1 MEFFLASF
9 VKLGCLQFLSPDYLI
24 LVLLSSFALLKT
36 FSSRFELKEHDLA
49 ATRPRTPNKL
59 MIEHDLA
66 LR

>member
-1 MEFFLASF
+1 MEFSLASF
-9 VKLGCLQFLSPDYLI
+9 VEPGCLRFLFPNYLI

-36 FSSRFELKEHDLA
+36 FSNRFELKEHDLA
-49 ATRPRTPNKL
+49 AARPRTQNKL

>member
-1 MEFFLASF
+1 MEFSLASF
-9 VKLGCLQFLSPDYLI
+9 VKLGCLRFVFPGYLI

-49 ATRPRTPNKL
+49 ATRPQTPNKL
-59 MIEHDLA
+59 RIEHDLA